1 MVMERRTFLTG
12 LLALAAGSGAVAL
25 AGKAEAAAVV
35 AGMAPVAQAE
45 TQQPSGVT
53 AELAQ
58 YRRPRRRRRE
68 VCRVQRDRFGRRRR
82 VCRTVWY

>member
-1 MVMERRTFLTG
+1 MERRTFLTG
-12 LLALAAGSGAVAL
+12 LLALATGSGAIAL

-35 AGMAPVAQAE
+35 TGMAPVAQAE
-45 TQQPSGVT
+45 TKQPTGVA

-58 YRRPRRRRRE
+58 YRRRPRRSRQ
-68 VCRVQRDRFGRRRR
+68 VCNVQRDRSGRRRR